1 MFHAPAADTLDT
13 YDRTLQ
19 WGSLLDR
26 KRNELRNYFP
36 SPATATVPVTALNT
50 TTGASV
56 YKQSSK
62 QGQRPPKTPSTR
74 SPTTGTPT
82 IPTYPT
88 CTYCGKTHQPG
99 CGLTAHPDANHNTSI
114 PWSESVN
121 GKAITRLKGPGASLD
136 IKTGMISPPGNLSHS
151 TSKRCQKY
159 EKAYRFRKDSLTR
172 LEVRPLTFIP

>member
-1 MFHAPAADTLDT
+1 MSVLNACPHHVAADFRNISASIKRWIRRLKGKGTDKDHSDFMVSKFQGHMENGLFNVPAADTQDI
-13 YDRTLQ
+13 YDRVLQ
-19 WGSLLDR
+19 WGFLLDR

-36 SPATATVPVTALNT
+36 SPTTTTVPVTALNT

-88 CTYCGKTHQPG
+88 LHLLWQDT
-99 CGLTAHPDANHNTSI
+99 PDKV
-114 PWSESVN
+114 WSY
-121 GKAITRLKGPGASLD
+121 
-136 IKTGMISPPGNLSHS
+136 S
-151 TSKRCQKY
+151 TS
-159 EKAYRFRKDSLTR
+159 
-172 LEVRPLTFIP
+172 